1 MTFNAITAIA
11 VTGRRLVIRADLNV
25 PMHGG
30 VVSDTTRIE
39 RFAEGLIPLLDKGAS
54 AVILSHFGRP
64 DGVRVEALS
73 LAPVADALEKA
84 LGRSVAFC
92 PETHGEAAE
101 QRAGA
106 LEPGEVLVCEN
117 LRFDAREEAN
127 DPEFADALA
136 RLGDIYV
143 NDAFSCAHRAHA
155 STVAIAERLPAY
167 AGPLMIAELDAL
179 TQALEA
185 PRRPA
190 IAIVGGSKV
199 STKIDVLQH
208 LVKNLDAVIIGG
220 GMANTFLAFHGIPVG
235 KSICEPGQFETV
247 KAITEAAMDSGCN
260 IVLPIDIVWAEKLE
274 PNVEAHIDVV
284 GGCPPQGMI
293 LDAGPGSVE
302 RIWGLL
308 GGAGTLLWNGPVGAF
323 EVPPFEHATEA
334 IALEAARLTRAGKL
348 VSVAGGGDT
357 VAALNAAQITEA
369 FTYVSTAGGAFL
381 EWLEGKELPGVAAL
395 RQRELA

>member
-1 MTFNAITAIA
+1 MTFNTVSNIDVA
-11 VTGRRLVIRADLNV
+11 GRRLVIRADLNV
-25 PMHGG
+25 PMQGG
-30 VVSDTTRIE
+30 VVSDATRIE
-39 RFAEGLIPLLDKGAS
+39 RFAEGLLPLLDRGAS

-64 DGVRVEALS
+64 DGARVKALS
-73 LAPVADALEKA
+73 LAPVAAALEKA
-84 LGRSVAFC
+84 LARPVAFC

-101 QRAGA
+101 QQAGA
-106 LEPGEVLVCEN
+106 LAPGQVMICEN
-117 LRFDAREEAN
+117 LRFDLREEAN
-127 DPEFADALA
+127 DPEFADALT

-179 TQALEA
+179 TRALET

-190 IAIVGGSKV
+190 IAIVGGSKI

-220 GMANTFLAFHGIPVG
+220 GMANTFLAFLGVSIG
-235 KSICEPGQFETV
+235 KSICEPNQFETV
-247 KAITEAAMDSGCN
+247 KAITEAARESGCN
-260 IVLPIDIVWAEKLE
+260 IVLPIDIVWAERLE

-284 GGCPPQGMI
+284 GACPPDGMI

-302 RIWGLL
+302 RILGLL

-323 EVPPFEHATEA
+323 EIPPFEHATEA
-334 IALEAARLTRAGKL
+334 IALEAARLTVAGKL
-348 VSVAGGGDT
+348 VSIAGGGDT
-357 VAALNAAQITEA
+357 VAALNAAQITDS